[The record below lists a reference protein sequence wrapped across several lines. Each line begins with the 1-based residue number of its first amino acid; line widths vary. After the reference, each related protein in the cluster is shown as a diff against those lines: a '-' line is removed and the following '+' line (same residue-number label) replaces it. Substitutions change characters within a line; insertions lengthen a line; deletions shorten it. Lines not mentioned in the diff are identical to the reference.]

1 MFSFLSRKKDA
12 EKDVPKTV
20 EECREHFK
28 DQEFDIDK
36 MLQPSDKVHDYNHE
50 DLMLNIKSTYEN
62 LESLSKMM
70 DKVLD
75 HTTHLPNFRFKCKL
89 FIEMSYEID
98 ELTHVA
104 VQNLKKR
111 GKIKSTEEF
120 EQLSDSL
127 KSDLNKLTE
136 EIGEIKVE
144 VKTTVSLFNELSA
157 ESFRLTDAEIKK
169 LEQEAKEEEKLI
181 EGEGP
186 LSMNVDDPD
195 ALDASSKKEI
205 DERIM
210 NRADDLVKETEK
222 ITQRKNVRDKKLMKD
237 FKNGKKE
244 I

>member
-12 EKDVPKTV
+12 DKDVPKTV

-36 MLQPSDKVHDYNHE
+36 MMQPSDKVHDYNHE

-62 LESLSKMM
+62 LGSLSKMM

-75 HTTHLPNFRFKCKL
+75 HTTHLPNFRFKCRT

-104 VQNLKKR
+104 VKNLKKR
-111 GKIKSTEEF
+111 GKIKSTSEF
-120 EQLSDSL
+120 EEMSENL
-127 KSDLNKLTE
+127 KENLNKLTD

-144 VKTTVSLFNELSA
+144 SQKNLSLFNELSA
-157 ESFRLTDAEIKK
+157 GSFQLTDAEIKK
-169 LEQEAKEEEKLI
+169 IEQEAKEEEKLI
-181 EGEGP
+181 GGEDP
-186 LSMNVDDPD
+186 FSMNADDPEK
-195 ALDASSKKEI
+195 LDANSKKEM
-205 DERIM
+205 DEKVM
-210 NRADDLVKETEK
+210 NRADDLVKETDK
-222 ITQRKNVRDKKLMKD
+222 ITQRKNVKDQKLMKD